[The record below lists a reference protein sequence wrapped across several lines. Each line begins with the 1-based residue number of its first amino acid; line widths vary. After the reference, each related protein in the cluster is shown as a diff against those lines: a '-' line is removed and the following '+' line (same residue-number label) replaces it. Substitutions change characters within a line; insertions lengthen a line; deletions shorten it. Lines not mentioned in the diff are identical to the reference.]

1 MHNTF
6 QFCSPDSPK
15 LRRRLKGSLAGGGDR
30 PLGEPLEAF
39 GNEFEV
45 GIAERLVADE
55 AWIPKLPHCLRE
67 TCSSAWQ
74 TKAAVTVRQTRF
86 AGSCQLDRTSEL
98 RKAHCAPLRRLFLR
112 GNVSK
117 RILMR

>member
-6 QFCSPDSPK
+6 QFCSPGSPK
-15 LRRRLKGSLAGGGDR
+15 LRRRPKGSWAGKEGDR

-67 TCSSAWQ
+67 TCSSALQ
-74 TKAAVTVRQTRF
+74 TKAAVTMRQTRF
-86 AGSCQLDRTSEL
+86 AGSGELDRTSEL
-98 RKAHCAPLRRLFLR
+98 RKAHCAPLRRLFPR
-112 GNVSK
+112 GNVSE
-117 RILMR
+117 